1 MSTTEVVQIAEPV
14 PITVPPEF
22 PVAWDHPDDARMFW
36 QLERLHFAD
45 PMTAMDYAFMAEA
58 HVQLNWAFEH
68 YGLPDRYH
76 FRLFNHRWYYAIK
89 PVDAPPEQLRAM
101 AERGQANVAAA
112 ADRLETL
119 WNDEW
124 QPAIKQH
131 LAFWEVFG
139 LAGADVP
146 ALVAHFDETVA
157 RFRRCWQI
165 HFLQGL
171 PVYVAMSSLEELCRD
186 LFGDESAL
194 RPYRLTQG
202 LGNATFESGCA
213 LWRLSRRALATPEV
227 RRIFEER
234 VVCEVPTALEATAVG
249 RAFLGELRAY
259 LDRWGKRGDKM
270 GISYPS
276 WIEDPSPAI
285 KQLKDYISRPDR
297 DIEAEFT
304 GLAEERERAVTKAR
318 GRLSGYP
325 AAVRERFETALRAAQ
340 VATVISE
347 DHNYLIDFQCN
358 YEVRRVLLEL
368 GARLAAAGALEAQG
382 DVFYLSP
389 DELRMTAAALPAIVQ
404 RNLVGERRASIARA
418 RLVMAPRTLGTIPD
432 GPPPGDPVTLALGK
446 FFGAPP
452 PPTTEPGVLRG
463 HPGSPGRACGPAKVI
478 RSLAEAAKLRP
489 GDVLVA
495 ESTAPS
501 WTPLFAT
508 VAAVVTDTGG
518 VLSHCAVVARE
529 YGLPAV
535 VGTATATEL
544 ICDDQILE
552 VDGDAG
558 LVRIGSA

>member
-1 MSTTEVVQIAEPV
+1 MSNTKVVQDAEPV
-14 PITVPPEF
+14 RITAPTDF
-22 PVAWDHPDDARMFW
+22 PVAWEQQDDARMFW
-36 QLERLHFAD
+36 QLERIHFAD
-45 PMTAMDYAFMAEA
+45 PMTAMDYAFMAIA
-58 HVQLNWAFEH
+58 HDQLNWAFEQ
-68 YGLPDRYH
+68 YGLPIRYH
-76 FRLFNHRWYYAIK
+76 YRLLNHRWFYAIA

-101 AERGQANVAAA
+101 DERGQANVAAA

-119 WNDEW
+119 WNNEW
-124 QPAIKQH
+124 QPKVRQH
-131 LAFWEVFG
+131 LAFWEAFD
-139 LAGADVP
+139 LAGADV
-146 ALVAHFDETVA
+146 ARLLAHFDETVA
-157 RFRRCWQI
+157 RFRRCWQV
-165 HFLQGL
+165 HFLQTL

-194 RPYRLTQG
+194 GPYRLTQG

-213 LWRLSRRALATPEV
+213 LWRLSRRALATPAV
-227 RRIFEER
+227 RRILEEQGAE
-234 VVCEVPTALEATAVG
+234 EVPTALEATAAG

-270 GISYPS
+270 GVSYPS
-276 WIEDPSPAI
+276 WIEVPSPAI
-285 KQLKDYISRPDR
+285 KQLKDYVARPDR
-297 DIEAEFT
+297 DIEAEFA
-304 GLAEERERAVTKAR
+304 GLAEARERAVAEAR

-368 GARLAAAGALEAQG
+368 GARLAASDVLDAQG
-382 DVFYLSP
+382 DAFYLSP
-389 DELRMTAAALPAIVQ
+389 DELRVTAATLPAMVQ
-404 RNLVGERRASIARA
+404 RKVVAERRASIARA
-418 RLVMAPRTLGTIPD
+418 RLVMAPRVLGTVPD
-432 GPPPGDPVTLALGK
+432 GPPPDDPVALAVGK

-463 HPGSPGRACGPAKVI
+463 HPGSPGRAHGPAKVI

-508 VAAVVTDTGG
+508 VAAVVTDAGG

-529 YGLPAV
+529 YGVPAV
-535 VGTATATEL
+535 VGTATATER
-544 ICDDQILE
+544 IRDGQILE

>member
-1 MSTTEVVQIAEPV
+1 MSNTEVVQVAEPV
-14 PITVPPEF
+14 RITVPPDF
-22 PVAWDHPDDARMFW
+22 PVAWEQPDDARMFW

-45 PMTAMDYAFMAEA
+45 PMAAMDYAFMADA
-58 HVQLNWAFEH
+58 HLQLNWAFGQ

-76 FRLFNHRWYYAIK
+76 FRLFNHRWFYAIA
-89 PVDAPPEQLRAM
+89 PVDAPPEQLQAM
-101 AERGQANVAAA
+101 SERGGANVSGA

-124 QPAIKQH
+124 QPEVRQH
-131 LAFWEVFG
+131 LAFWEAFD
-139 LAGADVP
+139 LAGADL
-146 ALVAHFDETVA
+146 ATLLAHVDETVA

-165 HFLQGL
+165 HFLQTL

-194 RPYRLTQG
+194 GPYRLTQG

-213 LWRLSRRALATPEV
+213 LWRLSRRALATQAV
-227 RRIFEER
+227 RRILEER
-234 VVCEVPTALEATAVG
+234 GAWEVPTALEATAVG

-259 LDRWGKRGDKM
+259 LDLWGKRGDKM

-285 KQLKDYISRPDR
+285 KQLKDYVARPDR
-297 DIEAEFT
+297 DIEAEFA
-304 GLAEERERAVTKAR
+304 GLAEERERAVAEAR

-340 VATVISE
+340 IATVISE
-347 DHNYLIDFQCN
+347 DHNYLIDFQCS

-368 GARLAAAGALEAQG
+368 GARLAASGALDAQG

-389 DELRMTAAALPAIVQ
+389 DELWVTAAALPAMVQ
-404 RNLVGERRASIARA
+404 RTVVAERRASIARA
-418 RLVMAPRTLGTIPD
+418 RLVMAPRTLGTVPD
-432 GPPPGDPVTLALGK
+432 GPPPDDPVALAVGK

-463 HPGSPGRACGPAKVI
+463 HPGSPGRAHGPAKVI

-508 VAAVVTDTGG
+508 VVAVVTDTGG

-529 YGLPAV
+529 YGVPAV

-544 ICDDQILE
+544 IRDGQILE

-558 LVRIGSA
+558 LVRIDPA

>member
-1 MSTTEVVQIAEPV
+1 LLNTQGEIVFNRGETMSNTEVVQIVEPV
-14 PITVPPEF
+14 RITVPPDF
-22 PVAWDHPDDARMFW
+22 PVAWEQPDDARMFW

-45 PMTAMDYAFMAEA
+45 PMAAMDYAFMADA
-58 HVQLNWAFEH
+58 HLQLNWAFGQ

-76 FRLFNHRWYYAIK
+76 FRLFNHRWFYAIA
-89 PVDAPPEQLRAM
+89 PVDAPPEQLQAM
-101 AERGQANVAAA
+101 SERGGANVSGA

-124 QPAIKQH
+124 QPEVRQH
-131 LAFWEVFG
+131 LAFWEAFD
-139 LAGADVP
+139 LAGADL
-146 ALVAHFDETVA
+146 ATLLAHVDETVA

-165 HFLQGL
+165 HFLQTL

-186 LFGDESAL
+186 LFGDQSAL
-194 RPYRLTQG
+194 GPYRLTQG

-213 LWRLSRRALATPEV
+213 LWRLSRRALATPAV
-227 RRIFEER
+227 RRILEER
-234 VVCEVPTALEATAVG
+234 GAWEVPTALEATAVG

-259 LDRWGKRGDKM
+259 LDLWGKRGDKM

-285 KQLKDYISRPDR
+285 TQLKDYVARPDR
-297 DIEAEFT
+297 DIE
-304 GLAEERERAVTKAR
+304 AR

-340 VATVISE
+340 IATVISE
-347 DHNYLIDFQCN
+347 DHNYLIDFQCS

-368 GARLAAAGALEAQG
+368 GARLAASGALDAQG

-389 DELRMTAAALPAIVQ
+389 DELWVTAAALSAMVQ
-404 RNLVGERRASIARA
+404 RTVVAERRASIARA
-418 RLVMAPRTLGTIPD
+418 RLVMAPRTLGTVPD
-432 GPPPGDPVTLALGK
+432 GPPPDDPVALAVGK

-463 HPGSPGRACGPAKVI
+463 HPGSPGRAHGPAKVI

-529 YGLPAV
+529 YGVPAV

-544 ICDDQILE
+544 IRDGQILE

-558 LVRIGSA
+558 LVRIDPA

>member
-1 MSTTEVVQIAEPV
+1 MSSIEVVQTAEPV
-14 PITVPPEF
+14 HITAPPDF
-22 PVAWDHPDDARMFW
+22 PVVWKHPDDARMFW
-36 QLERLHFAD
+36 QPERLHFAD
-45 PMTAMDYAFMAEA
+45 PMTPMDYAFMAVA
-58 HVQLNWAFEH
+58 HDQLNWAFEQ
-68 YGLPDRYH
+68 YGLPIRYH
-76 FRLFNHRWYYAIK
+76 YRLFNHRWFYTIA

-101 AERGQANVAAA
+101 DERGAANVTAAS
-112 ADRLETL
+112 DRLQTL

-124 QPAIKQH
+124 LPEVRQH
-131 LAFWEVFG
+131 LAFWEVFD
-139 LAGADVP
+139 LAGADV
-146 ALVAHFDETVA
+146 ARLLAHFDETVA
-157 RFRRCWQI
+157 RIRRCWQI
-165 HFLQGL
+165 HFLQTL

-213 LWRLSRRALATPEV
+213 LWRLSQRALAVPLV
-227 RRIFEER
+227 RRILEER
-234 VVCEVPTALEATAVG
+234 GAGEVLTALEATAVG

-259 LDRWGKRGDKM
+259 LDLWGKRGDKM

-276 WIEDPSPAI
+276 WIEDPLPVI
-285 KQLKDYISRPDR
+285 KQLKDYVARPDR
-297 DIEAEFT
+297 DIEAEFA
-304 GLAEERERAVTKAR
+304 GLAEARERAVAEAR

-325 AAVRERFETALRAAQ
+325 AAVRDQFERALRAAQ
-340 VATVISE
+340 FATVISE

-358 YEVRRVLLEL
+358 YEVRRVLLGV
-368 GARLAAAGALEAQG
+368 GARLAAFGALDAQG
-382 DVFYLSP
+382 DVFYFSP
-389 DELRMTAAALPAIVQ
+389 DELWMTAAALPAIDQ
-404 RNLVGERRASIARA
+404 RKVVAERRASIARA
-418 RLVMAPRTLGTIPD
+418 GLVMAPRALGTVPD
-432 GPPPGDPVTLALGK
+432 GPPPDDPVALAVGK

-452 PPTTEPGVLRG
+452 PPTTQPGVLRG
-463 HPGSPGRACGPAKVI
+463 HPGSPGRAHGPAKVI

-544 ICDDQILE
+544 IRDGQIVE